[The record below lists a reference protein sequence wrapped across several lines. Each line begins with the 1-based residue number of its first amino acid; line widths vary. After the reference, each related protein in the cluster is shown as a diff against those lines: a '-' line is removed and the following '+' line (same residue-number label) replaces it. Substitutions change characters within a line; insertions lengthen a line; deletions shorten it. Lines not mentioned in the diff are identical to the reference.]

1 MTAPHTGAQLMS
13 MTEIAELAK
22 VRRPVV
28 STWRRRH
35 ADFPNPVSEERG
47 QLLFDGSEVVNW
59 LVTTGRAERAEIE
72 GDLRIYTLARLGAE
86 LAPRTLVPVL
96 TSLICLRHLTGDEPL
111 DDPATSPV
119 ARLRGLAAEIDPDDR
134 FLASEVAR
142 LRTPRLPAIVDELV
156 EAAWGTRGAFE
167 RLMDV
172 RDRLGAADLSADR
185 VVPELTTLVTQ
196 LADPSGLADRHGEL
210 RLADPNAGVG
220 DLVIAVAEGLR
231 DDQALRVTACCP
243 VPDLARL
250 IRRRLTVRDLT
261 GDDFDVLGDADRCVK
276 DANLIV
282 TQLPYRPSE
291 ERSPE
296 QGLAA
301 LHELWRR
308 MSSGA
313 NAIVIAPAD
322 TTVAL
327 APHSDA
333 AEYREA
339 LLRTGSVKAVIR
351 LPGGLVPY
359 RPGYEVALWVLSKDT
374 TEGERGK
381 VLLAD
386 VSDRSLTPPLISS
399 LATDVLAWRNADF
412 AGAVHSRVHTVA
424 TPIKALIPNLKARS
438 PQQLPPL
445 VPRYLP
451 TEDEVVL
458 ETPERVARALD
469 LERVL
474 WESRPHLPRFN
485 SGLAASP
492 EPAPPATFTVADLVA
507 GTRSRTNS
515 LALRSGTRLVNGD
528 IRAGSSAGR
537 TMSYPVIGPPEITE
551 EIPLGLRRIDR
562 VTFER
567 NYSRAKRS
575 LPGDVIITMAPK
587 SAAIVDHDGYS
598 VIEFPARILRI
609 TDAGRKRFTPRVL
622 AALLNLAGRAEGAV
636 RPTQRLD
643 ELRLPVLSASDL
655 ERFDQLLAELE
666 DRRERARREIAAV
679 DELRSLATNGLSDGT
694 LTLSDHIQ

>member
-1 MTAPHTGAQLMS
+1 MP
-13 MTEIAELAK
+13 
-22 VRRPVV
+22 
-28 STWRRRH
+28 
-35 ADFPNPVSEERG
+35 
-47 QLLFDGSEVVNW
+47 
-59 LVTTGRAERAEIE
+59 
-72 GDLRIYTLARLGAE
+72 
-86 LAPRTLVPVL
+86 
-96 TSLICLRHLTGDEPL
+96 
-111 DDPATSPV
+111 
-119 ARLRGLAAEIDPDDR
+119 
-134 FLASEVAR
+134 
-142 LRTPRLPAIVDELV
+142 
-156 EAAWGTRGAFE
+156 
-167 RLMDV
+167 
-172 RDRLGAADLSADR
+172 
-185 VVPELTTLVTQ
+185 
-196 LADPSGLADRHGEL
+196 
-210 RLADPNAGVG
+210 
-220 DLVIAVAEGLR
+220 
-231 DDQALRVTACCP
+231 
-243 VPDLARL
+243 
-250 IRRRLTVRDLT
+250 
-261 GDDFDVLGDADRCVK
+261 
-276 DANLIV
+276 
-282 TQLPYRPSE
+282 
-291 ERSPE
+291 
-296 QGLAA
+296 
-301 LHELWRR
+301 
-308 MSSGA
+308 SGA

-327 APHSDA
+327 TPHSDA
-333 AEYREA
+333 AENREA

-399 LATDVLAWRNADF
+399 LATDVLAWRNADY

-424 TPIKALIPNLKARS
+424 TPVKALIPDLKARS

-458 ETPERVARALD
+458 HTPERVARALD

-485 SGLAASP
+485 SGLAANP
-492 EPAPPATFTVADLVA
+492 EPAPPATLTVADLLA
-507 GTRSRTNS
+507 GPRSRTNS
-515 LALRSGTRLVNGD
+515 LALRSGTRLVKGD
-528 IRAGSSAGR
+528 IRADSSADR
-537 TMSYPVIGPPEITE
+537 ATSYPVIGPPEITE
-551 EIPLGLRRIDR
+551 EIPLGRRRIDR
-562 VTFER
+562 LTFER
-567 NYSRAKRS
+567 TYARAKRS

-636 RPTQRLD
+636 RPTQRLE
-643 ELRLPVLSASDL
+643 ELRLPLLSASDL

-679 DELRSLATNGLSDGT
+679 DELRSLAANGLSDGT
-694 LTLSDHIQ
+694 LTLGDYMQ